1 MHLIKWSVRGVD
13 HEAIDKLLEV
23 QETSEGL
30 LLGELVS
37 LAIHDWYSHL
47 PEESEDESPIS
58 PTEAV
63 DTPLPQV
70 GQDIAHLKNDATAHS
85 FWSDK

>member
-58 PTEAV
+58 PTWV
-63 DTPLPQV
+63 
-70 GQDIAHLKNDATAHS
+70 
-85 FWSDK
+85 FWSFRSSALVLSDPRFRFYSIT